1 MKKLLLAFFLLV
13 AVAGFAQNPIQ
24 YLLVGT
30 YTNNTKSDGI
40 YVYRYNP
47 NKNEA
52 TLVSSTKDVS
62 NPSFLVVSNDQK
74 YVYAVNEDHGDNGGS
89 VSAFAL
95 DKTKGQ
101 LVLLNKVPSG
111 GDDPAHIAIDSTGK
125 YVIVANYSG
134 GNISV
139 FKTNPDGSLSNAVQT
154 IAHEGY
160 GVNVQRQE
168 MPHPHCIMFSP
179 DQKFVFVA
187 DLGNDRLYRYKFDLN
202 DAAAPL
208 KPTDPLYTTVP
219 DNFGPRHLVF
229 NPNGK
234 VLYLL
239 GELAGQIIVYS
250 YNPADGSVAE
260 IQTIASDNSNVKGDK
275 GSAEID
281 ITKDGRFLYT
291 SNRGTTNDITMFK
304 AATDGK
310 LAENGHVAVGAH
322 PRNFMIDPS
331 SRFLLVA
338 GRDANTIQI
347 FIINKNFGLL
357 QDSNEKIAVPQPVC
371 LKMVPV
377 K

>member
-1 MKKLLLAFFLLV
+1 MKKLLLAFFLLI

-52 TLVSSTKDVS
+52 TLVSSTKEVS

-139 FKTNPDGSLSNAVQT
+139 FKTNQDGSLSNAVQT

-291 SNRGTTNDITMFK
+291 SNRGTTNDIAMFK

-347 FIINKNFGLL
+347 FIVNKNFGLL